1 MSDDGKFGLS
11 MIAFVGSVFSP
22 YYAWARRKDGADPD
36 NFCALNVALYS
47 RHHKRWSMTERGRKH
62 TARDASRFVVG
73 PSQLEWNGTSLNIS
87 VKEVS
92 APIPHRITGSIRIE
106 PLQLFNFS
114 TPLDANKKHRWGPL
128 APSARIEVDLTE
140 PGQKWSGMA
149 YLDSNE
155 GDEPIE
161 NAFHEWDWSR
171 SLMRNGNTAVLYDM
185 TYKDH
190 SSSLL
195 SLLFRPEGT
204 VEAFEAPSRQ
214 VLPRTAWRLNR
225 GVRSSSSVVIHEQ
238 LEDTPFYQRAIL
250 RSELLGEQVSSFHE
264 SLSIPR
270 LVSPVVRA
278 MLPWRMP
285 RRF

>member
-1 MSDDGKFGLS
+1 MSHDGQYGLS
-11 MIAFVGSVFSP
+11 VIAFVGSVFSP
-22 YYAWARRKDGADPD
+22 YYAAARKCGRADPD

-47 RHHKRWSMTERGRKH
+47 RRHKRWCMTERS
-62 TARDASRFVVG
+62 ARHNAREAGRFVIG
-73 PSQLEWNGTSLNIS
+73 PSQLSWDGSALTIRI
-87 VKEVS
+87 KEVGM
-92 APIPHRITGSIRIE
+92 PVPHKISGQIRIE

-114 TPLDANKKHRWGPL
+114 TPLDSQKKHRWGPI
-128 APSARIEVDLTE
+128 APSAKIEVKLSE
-140 PGQKWSGMA
+140 PAQNWSGMA

-171 SLMRNGNTAVLYDM
+171 SLMQNGSTAVLYDM
-185 TYKDH
+185 QYRNR
-190 SSSLL
+190 SQEMLA
-195 SLLFRPEGT
+195 LLFSPKGEVT
-204 VEAFEAPSRQ
+204 SFEPPARK
-214 VLPRTAWRLNR
+214 VLPPTAWRVSR
-225 GVRSSSSVVIHEQ
+225 GIRSSSAVEIHEQ

-250 RSELLGEQVSSFHE
+250 KSELLGEPVTSFHE